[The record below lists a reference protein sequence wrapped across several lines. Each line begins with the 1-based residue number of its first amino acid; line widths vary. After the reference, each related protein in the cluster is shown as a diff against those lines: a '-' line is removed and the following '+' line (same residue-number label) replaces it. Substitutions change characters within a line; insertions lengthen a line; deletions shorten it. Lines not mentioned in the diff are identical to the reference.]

1 MKVQKKAEL
10 YRDAKG
16 LWRVRAFD
24 AKKNDKGMAVPLGLR
39 SELTEAHDGTAVT
52 VVKVNGQIDRLLFE
66 KGDVP
71 EVVKKGPHQI
81 LELEKF
87 SQQTIH
93 DDSVSPSAKGDGVV
107 PGSAVLAYQCAE
119 DALRLG
125 DGYKEYK
132 NHAKSLSMMIR
143 TNGLGATMAF
153 LESKKE
159 GHFITLKDDIAK
171 FLRQNEQ
178 GLNTGNFYSK
188 AIKELDSNIV
198 KELTKKVLS
207 FVAWLSRFASG
218 LIQGGNE
225 QKK

>member
-1 MKVQKKAEL
+1 MEKQEKAEL

-16 LWRVRAFD
+16 LWRVRAFN
-24 AKKNDKGMAVPLGLR
+24 AKKNDKGMAVPLDLR
-39 SELTEAHDGTAVT
+39 RKLTDAHEGTVVM

-66 KGDVP
+66 KGDVQ
-71 EVVKKGPHQI
+71 EVVKKGPHQMQ
-81 LELEKF
+81 ESEKS

-93 DDSVSPSAKGDGVV
+93 DDSVSPAAKGYGV

-132 NHAKSLSMMIR
+132 NHAKSLPMMIR

-153 LESKKE
+153 VESKKE
-159 GHFITLKDDIAK
+159 GHFVTLKDDIVK

-178 GLNTGNFYSK
+178 GLHAGNFHSK
-188 AIKELDSNIV
+188 AIKELDSHIV
-198 KELTKKVLS
+198 KELTKTVLS

-225 QKK
+225 QKR